1 MATRLQ
7 PTAASMAL
15 TLRSNEQGFSL
26 IDMLAVVTILGTV
39 SAIALPSM
47 LGAMERVRLGQ
58 SAREVERELQ
68 LAKARA
74 VVKGRAMRVRFD
86 CPADG
91 GYRTV
96 ELIGTPTAP
105 VAEDSADDRCGEAD
119 YPYPAPDRD
128 PNTLPNLDGALRH
141 LDPTVSFSAAQTI
154 EFRANG
160 MAFYDAGG
168 GDFDL
173 IPVAGISITLLRDG
187 LTKTITVNGL
197 GKVALQQ

>member
-1 MATRLQ
+1 
-7 PTAASMAL
+7 MAL
-15 TLRSNEQGFSL
+15 RLRSNERGVSL
-26 IDMLAVVTILGTV
+26 IDLLAVVTILGTV

-47 LGAMERVRLGQ
+47 LGAMDRMRLGQ

-68 LAKARA
+68 TAKARA
-74 VVKGRAMRVRFD
+74 VVKGRSMRVRFD
-86 CPADG
+86 CPAAG
-91 GYRTV
+91 EYRAV

-105 VAEDSADDRCGEAD
+105 VAADSATDRCSESD

-128 PNTLPNLDGALRH
+128 TNTLPNLDGALRR
-141 LDPTVSFSAAQTI
+141 LDPAVSFSAAETI

-160 MAFYDAGG
+160 TAFYDAGG

-173 IPVAGISITLLRDG
+173 IPVAGISITLERDG

-197 GKVALQQ
+197 GKVSLQQ